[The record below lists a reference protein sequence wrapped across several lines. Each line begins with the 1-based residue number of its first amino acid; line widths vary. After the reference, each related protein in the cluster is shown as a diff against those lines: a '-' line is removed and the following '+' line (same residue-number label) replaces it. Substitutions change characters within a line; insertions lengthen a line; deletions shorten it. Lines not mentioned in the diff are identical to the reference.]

1 MWSRNTLQER
11 TPKLGPD
18 STSMKGSPFAMDD
31 IGGVGAGAFLASPV
45 DMRTTSTLGAL
56 LAGLLGGDVRSTH
69 PL

>member
-1 MWSRNTLQER
+1 
-11 TPKLGPD
+11 
-18 STSMKGSPFAMDD
+18 MKGSPFAMDD